1 MDLEKLETAR
11 PCSQRKQVSL
21 SLNFFWHVFLVTIV
35 FILLCNRSF
44 TTMVICDPI
53 DTYIYLFL
61 HNSSSNQRKEWGE
74 ELRRIIS
81 RDHAYVLVT
90 CEQLVGVCLFLFIRP
105 HLVPFIR

>member
-1 MDLEKLETAR
+1 MKYVVA
-11 PCSQRKQVSL
+11 
-21 SLNFFWHVFLVTIV
+21 IV
-35 FILLCNRSF
+35 
-44 TTMVICDPI
+44 
-53 DTYIYLFL
+53 DTYIHSFPR
-61 HNSSSNQRKEWGE
+61 NSSSNQRKEWGE